1 MKRTTFVI
9 LCLEGAVLSFNVA
22 ACSAIIPSI
31 SKAFGIAQFQAGPIV
46 WLYMLAY
53 GVSALFYGPLV
64 RVFDAKKIELFCF
77 LLFSFSNLL
86 AAFSGNLKILLTAR
100 FFMGVFGASVIPLVL
115 ILIANHTETKNRGR
129 LIGVFFSATFVASLL
144 GLFLSGIISWR
155 LIFLIPAI
163 FGFVLLGCM
172 YFYGMGKYTLTGTS
186 KTLSQP
192 LKLHKE
198 VLNLPTKLAD
208 EVSCLPNFAPASEGP
223 RINYLSVLKDK
234 SVVAIFT
241 YIFLISLFYHGVQ
254 QWLAVYFSSQF
265 QFSQF
270 LVSML
275 IILTSLS
282 GIFGEVIG
290 GYLSDKIG
298 RLKTVNFGIMFM
310 ILAVFSL
317 LIKMPVVGLALV
329 MMIWGLGWTFNH
341 VSLSVMLTDL
351 PKEFLNEAASLN
363 SGVRFLSGGIGAVLS
378 GIVMQKSFNMGFLI
392 FGLCLIILVLFTKN
406 ILGGVDCYP
415 PQR

>member
-1 MKRTTFVI
+1 MSKAVFFI
-9 LCLEGAVLSFNVA
+9 FCLEGAILSFNVA
-22 ACSAIIPSI
+22 ASSALIPSI
-31 SKAFGIAQFQAGPIV
+31 SKEFGTAQFQAGPVV

-64 RVFDAKKIELFCF
+64 RVFDAKKIELVCF

-86 AAFSGNLKILLTAR
+86 AAVSGNIITFFTAR

-115 ILIANHTETKNRGR
+115 ILIANHTEAKNRGR
-129 LIGVFFSATFVASLL
+129 LIGLFFSATFVASLL
-144 GLFLSGIISWR
+144 GLFLSGIIPWR

-163 FGFVLLGCM
+163 FGTILWGCM
-172 YFYGMGKYTLTGTS
+172 YFY
-186 KTLSQP
+186 
-192 LKLHKE
+192 
-198 VLNLPTKLAD
+198 
-208 EVSCLPNFAPASEGP
+208 LPNFSRPVNKFKGGILLEAGKEDTGGFK
-223 RINYLSVLKDK
+223 INYLLALKDK

-265 QFSQF
+265 KFSQF

-275 IILTSLS
+275 ITLTSLS

-317 LIKMPVVGLALV
+317 LVKMPVVILALV
-329 MMIWGLGWTFNH
+329 MIIWGLGWTFNH
-341 VSLSVMLTDL
+341 VSLSAMLTDL

-378 GIVMQKSFNMGFLI
+378 GIVMQKNFNTGFLI
-392 FGLCLIILVLFTKN
+392 FGLSLIALILLTKN
-406 ILGGVDCYP
+406 ILGGIDCYP

>member
-1 MKRTTFVI
+1 MKKTAFII

-22 ACSAIIPSI
+22 ACSALIPSI
-31 SKAFGIAQFQAGPIV
+31 SKAFGIAQFQAGPVV

-64 RVFDAKKIELFCF
+64 RVFAAKKVELVCF

-86 AAFSGNLKILLTAR
+86 AAVSGDIITLFTAR

-115 ILIANHTETKNRGR
+115 ILLANHTEAATRGK
-129 LIGVFFSATFVASLL
+129 LIGLFFSATFVASLL
-144 GLFLSGIISWR
+144 GLFLSGIIPWR

-163 FGFVLLGCM
+163 FGIILWGCM
-172 YFYGMGKYTLTGTS
+172 YFY
-186 KTLSQP
+186 
-192 LKLHKE
+192 
-198 VLNLPTKLAD
+198 
-208 EVSCLPNFAPASEGP
+208 LPNFAPDSEGP
-223 RINYLSVLKDK
+223 KINYLSALNNK
-234 SVVAIFT
+234 SVVSIFT

-254 QWLAVYFSSQF
+254 QWLAVYFSSKF
-265 QFSQF
+265 KFSQF

-275 IILTSLS
+275 ITLTSLS

-317 LIKMPVVGLALV
+317 MVKMPVVILALV

-341 VSLSVMLTDL
+341 VSLSAMLTDL
-351 PKEFLNEAASLN
+351 PKKFLNEAASLN
-363 SGVRFLSGGIGAVLS
+363 SGARFLSGGIGVGLS
-378 GIVMQKSFNMGFLI
+378 GILMQKSFNTGFLI
-392 FGLCLIILVLFTKN
+392 FGLCLIILFLFTKN

>member
-1 MKRTTFVI
+1 VKRATFVI
-9 LCLEGAVLSFNVA
+9 LCLEGAILSFNVA
-22 ACSAIIPSI
+22 ACSALIPSI
-31 SKAFGIAQFQAGPIV
+31 SKEFGIAQFHAGPLI

-53 GVSALFYGPLV
+53 GVFALFYGPLV
-64 RVFDAKKIELFCF
+64 RVFDAKKIELVCF

-86 AAFSGNLKILLTAR
+86 AAVSGNVITLFTAR
-100 FFMGVFGASVIPLVL
+100 FLMGAFGASVIPLVL
-115 ILIANHTETKNRGR
+115 ILIANHTETAGRGK
-129 LIGVFFSATFVASLL
+129 LLGIFFSATFVASLL

-163 FGFVLLGCM
+163 LGFILLGCM
-172 YFYGMGKYTLTGTS
+172 YFY
-186 KTLSQP
+186 
-192 LKLHKE
+192 
-198 VLNLPTKLAD
+198 
-208 EVSCLPNFAPASEGP
+208 LPNFTPASKGP
-223 RINYLSVLKDK
+223 RINYLSVFKDK
-234 SVVAIFT
+234 SAVAIFA

-265 QFSQF
+265 KFSQF

-275 IILTSLS
+275 ITLTSLS

-317 LIKMPVVGLALV
+317 LIKMPVIILALV
-329 MMIWGLGWTFNH
+329 MIVWGLGWTFSH

-363 SGVRFLSGGIGAVLS
+363 SGVRFLSGGIGAVLG
-378 GIVMQKSFNMGFLI
+378 GIIMQRSFSLGFGVFGFCFLGLLFFNKAFGMVKTSSLI
-392 FGLCLIILVLFTKN
+392 YLNNNGRTK
-406 ILGGVDCYP
+406 
-415 PQR
+415 